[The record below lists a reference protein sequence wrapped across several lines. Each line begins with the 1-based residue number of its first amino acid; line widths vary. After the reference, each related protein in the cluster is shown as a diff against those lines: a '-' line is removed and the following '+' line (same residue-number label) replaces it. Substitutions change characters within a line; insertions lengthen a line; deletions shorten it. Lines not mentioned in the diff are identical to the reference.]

1 MQHFEGWKKGKTVIY
16 FWIFEHP
23 RAAAN
28 SSLKLSAL
36 SMFIKMSRCN
46 SKWDTE
52 AAEATFIRCKA
63 RVYFTPE
70 DL

>member
-16 FWIFEHP
+16 FWIFEHL

-36 SMFIKMSRCN
+36 NMFIKMSGCN
-46 SKWDTE
+46 LKWDTE
-52 AAEATFIRCKA
+52 AA
-63 RVYFTPE
+63 VY
-70 DL
+70 